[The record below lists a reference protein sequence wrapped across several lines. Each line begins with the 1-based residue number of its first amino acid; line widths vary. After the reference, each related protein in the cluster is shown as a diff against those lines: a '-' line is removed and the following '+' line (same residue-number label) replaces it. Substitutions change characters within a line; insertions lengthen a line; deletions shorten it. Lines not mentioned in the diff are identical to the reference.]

1 MLLAGGRGEL
11 KSLLVTSGMPGE
23 GKTTMAVNTA
33 VSLARTGAFVLLI
46 DADLRNPRLHAV
58 FGLKNER
65 GLSNLLADEADET
78 EALRAVTPD
87 GERGVDLLTSGP
99 MLPASAELLSSPQMG
114 RLIKAYRAVYDYVVI
129 DSPPLA
135 FFSDGVQLSTL
146 VDGVVLVVSSG
157 DSSREGVRRS
167 YQLLQ
172 DVGADVCG
180 VVLNNAEAGSLDYER
195 YYKRA

>member
-1 MLLAGGRGEL
+1 
-11 KSLLVTSGMPGE
+11 MPGE

-46 DADLRNPRLHAV
+46 DADLRNPRLHTI

-65 GLSNLLADEADET
+65 GLSSLLSDDADET

-87 GERGVDLLTSGP
+87 GARGVDVLTSGP
-99 MLPASAELLSSPQMG
+99 MIPESAEMLSSPQMS
-114 RLIKAYRAVYDYVVI
+114 RLVRAYSAVYDFVVI
-129 DSPPLA
+129 DSPPIA

-146 VDGVVLVVSSG
+146 VDGVALVVSSG

-172 DVGADVCG
+172 GVGANVCA
-180 VVLNNAEAGSLDYER
+180 VVLNNAEVGTLDYER